1 MEYTTFSA
9 LLILDTI
16 PYYCDNIGV
25 SDFLELCMEKNI
37 VIGVCGSIAAY
48 KVPSIIR
55 KLQEQGWNLRVIMTK
70 SAKKFITP
78 LTFETISKNQV
89 YTDMFKKDVW
99 EISHISLSDFARVI
113 LVVPATANIIGK
125 VACGIADDLLSST
138 IMAFSGKVIFAPAM
152 NVRMW
157 ENPIVQGNVEKL
169 KNFGY
174 SFVGPDTGKLA
185 DGRTGAGRLADI
197 NKIIDAVEKIFQS

>member
-1 MEYTTFSA
+1 
-9 LLILDTI
+9 
-16 PYYCDNIGV
+16 
-25 SDFLELCMEKNI
+25 MEKNI
-37 VIGVCGSIAAY
+37 AIGICGSIAAY

-55 KLQEQGWNLRVIMTK
+55 TLQDSGWNVKIIMTK
-70 SAKKFITP
+70 AATKFITP

-99 EISHISLSDFARVI
+99 EISHISLSDFAKII

-157 ENPIVQGNVEKL
+157 ENPIVQENVKKL
-169 KNFGY
+169 KNLGY
-174 SFVGPDTGKLA
+174 VFVGPETGKLA
-185 DGRTGAGRLADI
+185 DGRTGTGRLADI
-197 NKIIDAVEKIFQS
+197 KKIVDVVEKTFHS

>member
-1 MEYTTFSA
+1 M
-9 LLILDTI
+9 
-16 PYYCDNIGV
+16 N
-25 SDFLELCMEKNI
+25 KNI
-37 VIGVCGSIAAY
+37 VVGVCGSIAAY

-55 KLQEQGWNLRVIMTK
+55 TLQDSGWNVKIIMTK
-70 SAKKFITP
+70 AATKFITP

-99 EISHISLSDFARVI
+99 EISHISLSDFAKII

-157 ENPIVQGNVEKL
+157 ENPIVQENVKKL
-169 KNFGY
+169 KNLGY
-174 SFVGPDTGKLA
+174 IFVGPETGKLA
-185 DGRTGAGRLADI
+185 DGRIGAGRLADI
-197 NKIIDAVEKIFQS
+197 KKIVDVVEKTFHS

>member
-1 MEYTTFSA
+1 MER
-9 LLILDTI
+9 
-16 PYYCDNIGV
+16 
-25 SDFLELCMEKNI
+25 NI

-55 KLQEQGWNLRVIMTK
+55 KLQESGWNVKVIMTK
-70 SAKKFITP
+70 SAKKFVTP

-99 EISHISLSDFARVI
+99 EISHISLSDFAKVI

-152 NVRMW
+152 NFRMW
-157 ENPIVQGNVEKL
+157 ENPIVQENVQKL
-169 KNFGY
+169 KNLGY
-174 SFVGPDTGKLA
+174 IFVDPETGKLA

-197 NKIIDAVEKIFQS
+197 NKIVEVVEKTFQS

>member
-1 MEYTTFSA
+1 
-9 LLILDTI
+9 
-16 PYYCDNIGV
+16 
-25 SDFLELCMEKNI
+25 MEKNI
-37 VIGVCGSIAAY
+37 VVGVCGSIAAY

-55 KLQEQGWNLRVIMTK
+55 KLHENGWNVKVIMTK
-70 SAKKFITP
+70 SAKKFVTP

-99 EISHISLSDFARVI
+99 EISHISLSDYAKVI

-152 NVRMW
+152 NFRMW
-157 ENPIVQGNVEKL
+157 ENPIVQENVKKL
-169 KNFGY
+169 KNHGY
-174 SFVGPDTGKLA
+174 TFVGPETGKLA

-197 NKIIDAVEKIFQS
+197 DKIVETVEKIFQS